1 MMEIPLTPR
10 RACSGAEPGLGLNS
24 FLCTA
29 SARARKGGST
39 RWEPSQGSHATAATP
54 PACSAWRSAWSSR
67 WRRCRCRPKARR
79 RNGAAIIAHGVGTA
93 PACATC
99 HGAAGQGNPAIGAPA
114 LAGDGAAYLRAQLR
128 HFAAG
133 TRINPIM
140 QPIAHALT
148 PAEQAAVAASFA
160 AMPAPVPHPV
170 AAAAN
175 PLGARLARRGSWAI
189 GLPGCEQCHGPDG
202 IGVAPHFPHLAGLTA
217 KYIAAQL
224 AAFRAGTRPGG
235 PQGLMARVANKL
247 TPPERAAIAAYFGA
261 ESGPAEKKP

>member
-1 MMEIPLTPR
+1 MGTIPGEPR
-10 RACSGAEPGLGLNS
+10 DRRHAAGLLGLAFGLVVAVAAVS
-24 FLCTA
+24 V
-29 SARARKGGST
+29 SAEG
-39 RWEPSQGSHATAATP
+39 AAP
-54 PACSAWRSAWSSR
+54 D
-67 WRRCRCRPKARR
+67 
-79 RNGAAIIAHGVGTA
+79 GAAIIAHGVGTA

>member
-1 MMEIPLTPR
+1 MGPIPGKSRDRR
-10 RACSGAEPGLGLNS
+10 RAAGLLGLA
-24 FLCTA
+24 FGLLVA
-29 SARARKGGST
+29 V
-39 RWEPSQGSHATAATP
+39 AAVAADGAAP
-54 PACSAWRSAWSSR
+54 D
-67 WRRCRCRPKARR
+67 
-79 RNGAAIIAHGVGTA
+79 GAAIIAHGIGTV

-99 HGAAGQGNPAIGAPA
+99 HGATGQGNATIGAPA
-114 LAGDGAAYLRAQLR
+114 VAGDGVAYLREQLR

-148 PAEQAAVAASFA
+148 PAERDAVAASFA

-170 AAAAN
+170 AAAD
-175 PLGARLARRGSWAI
+175 PLGARLARRGRWSI

-202 IGVAPHFPHLAGLTA
+202 IGVGPHFPHLAGLTA

-224 AAFRAGTRPGG
+224 KAFRAGTRPGG

-247 TPPERAAIAAYFGA
+247 TKPEIAAVAAYFGT
-261 ESGPAEKKP
+261 ESSAAEKTP